1 MEEERKKLRVIH
13 VFDNGEDAAIEMA
26 GRSDKTI
33 TPPGISCAMGEQQV
47 LMNVA
52 FHVYFYLFKYE
63 AGEISKTE
71 LDLYLRT
78 SPLPPKVLVNAHPLD
93 FNFVLV
99 STINGCTYTSRLC
112 YIDEKDLDDTHS
124 KILELYSELSIM
136 YSFDSIIDQIQ
147 KMVADFKAA
156 HEDFD
161 NMTQDERVERFC
173 SWNRSKEYMKEVFF
187 VSLLDKCRKIY
198 AILNHEYRR
207 KKGGH

>member
-1 MEEERKKLRVIH
+1 MEEERKMLRVIH

-78 SPLPPKVLVNAHPLD
+78 KPLPPRALVNAHPLD
-93 FNFVLV
+93 FNFVLW
-99 STINGCTYTSRLC
+99 SSINKRFYTNREYYL
-112 YIDEKDLDDTHS
+112 EDLD
-124 KILELYSELSIM
+124 LEDAYSAIMESYDELSNM
-136 YSFDSIIDQIQ
+136 YSFDIIIEQMQ
-147 KMVADFKAA
+147 KMVTEFKAA
-156 HEDFD
+156 HRDFD
-161 NMTQDERVERFC
+161 KMTMDERVTKFR
-173 SWNRSKEYMKEVFF
+173 SWNGNEDYINNNFL
-187 VSLLDKCRKIY
+187 VSLLQKCR
-198 AILNHEYRR
+198 EDTRE
-207 KKGGH
+207 

>member
-52 FHVYFYLFKYE
+52 FNVYFYLFKYE

-78 SPLPPKVLVNAHPLD
+78 SLCSRCQSSRNQSQSVPEHVSNA
-93 FNFVLV
+93 
-99 STINGCTYTSRLC
+99 
-112 YIDEKDLDDTHS
+112 
-124 KILELYSELSIM
+124 
-136 YSFDSIIDQIQ
+136 
-147 KMVADFKAA
+147 
-156 HEDFD
+156 
-161 NMTQDERVERFC
+161 
-173 SWNRSKEYMKEVFF
+173 
-187 VSLLDKCRKIY
+187 
-198 AILNHEYRR
+198 
-207 KKGGH
+207 